1 MLVKRS
7 EDQLAQRPSSS
18 CSGRFTQRE
27 AKSAGRAHRTEME
40 IATSTLPRIA
50 FEYGQMA

>member
-1 MLVKRS
+1 MAA
-7 EDQLAQRPSSS
+7 D
-18 CSGRFTQRE
+18 RE
-27 AKSAGRAHRTEME
+27 AIIVLMKPIGRAHRTEME